1 MMVGSEEVGRPL
13 VNRFSTTATAKT
25 AGQPMGLEKSGPW
38 VFPAHIELNPWPFLW
53 AVVGAWLW
61 YGALRLAHMI

>member
-1 MMVGSEEVGRPL
+1 
-13 VNRFSTTATAKT
+13 
-25 AGQPMGLEKSGPW
+25 MGLEKSGPW
-38 VFPAHIELNPWPFLW
+38 VFPAHIELNPWPFFW